1 MRNEIKKEKPPSNK
15 EARSYIIGKFFK
27 SYFKKFMYNISI
39 GGMPLAQF
47 CVRLHMGGE
56 NNNRYC
62 TLPWQSPPIL
72 KRMELRNNFTRF
84 FLLIE
89 LCEIS
94 ISFTFS

>member
-39 GGMPLAQF
+39 GGMPLVQF

-72 KRMELRNNFTRF
+72 RGGNFVIT
-84 FLLIE
+84 
-89 LCEIS
+89 S
-94 ISFTFS
+94 QDSFYYSSYPNSCFIY